1 MKAKKKVQC
10 FLLYLFEI
18 SLYFDCNCYMNLWL
32 QIVYLQIVYVKKLYV
47 HVTRTPP
54 SVQLTFS
61 GLLFIDFPD
70 IFNLPAYQDSPPH
83 NKLLAVIHKGIPKNK
98 NRVKHIDKSQKDVLC
113 TYQQTKTY
121 QSQSEI

>member
-1 MKAKKKVQC
+1 
-10 FLLYLFEI
+10 
-18 SLYFDCNCYMNLWL
+18 MNLWL

-61 GLLFIDFPD
+61 GPLFIDFPD
-70 IFNLPAYQDSPPH
+70 IFNFPAYQDSPPR